1 MDFAQNGFVAEAEAA
16 EFLGVA
22 VQTLRN
28 FRCQGRGPAY
38 IKRGR
43 MVRYAMQDL
52 MDYMAAG
59 RIDPERRG
67 LAMG

>member
-1 MDFAQNGFVAEAEAA
+1 MEFQGFVVEKEAA
-16 EFLGVA
+16 KFLGVA
-22 VQTLRN
+22 VQSMRN
-28 FRCQGRGPAY
+28 WLHQGRGPAY

-43 MVRYAMQDL
+43 MVRYALQDL

-67 LAMG
+67 VAMG